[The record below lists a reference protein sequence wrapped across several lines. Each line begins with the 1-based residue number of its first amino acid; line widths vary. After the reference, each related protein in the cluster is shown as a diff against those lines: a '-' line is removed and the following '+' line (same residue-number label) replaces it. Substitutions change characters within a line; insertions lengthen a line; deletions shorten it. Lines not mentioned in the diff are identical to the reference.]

1 MYVKNFN
8 FLLKSMFLRK
18 NILVEKKWNSSAAA
32 PLETQAL
39 RYWSDSL
46 HNFNNYLGSTY

>member
-18 NILVEKKWNSSAAA
+18 NWNSSAAA
-32 PLETQAL
+32 PLETQAP

-46 HNFNNYLGSTY
+46 QNFNNCVAPTYLLKK